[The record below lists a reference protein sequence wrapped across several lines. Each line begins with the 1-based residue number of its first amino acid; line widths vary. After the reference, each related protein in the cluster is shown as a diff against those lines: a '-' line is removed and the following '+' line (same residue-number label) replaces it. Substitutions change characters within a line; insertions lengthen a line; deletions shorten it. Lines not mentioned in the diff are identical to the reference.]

1 MSLIESSVAYSTSY
15 TSNIPAMMQEFH
27 ISSEPVAT
35 LGITTYLIGLAVGSL
50 LLAPISET
58 YGRKPVYIGGLI
70 LWIAM
75 IFPAAR
81 ASSMAAII
89 IVRFFGALGGS
100 AMVSNSPGTITDIS
114 VPKYQ
119 ALAFSIWS
127 VGPLNGP
134 VIGPVIGGFTTQY
147 LGWRWTDWIVIM
159 MGGVALALMC
169 FIRETYTP
177 TLLRN
182 KAAKARKEMDDPR
195 WWCRYDERVPFLKLM
210 QINLSRPF
218 IMAVKEP
225 ICIFWNIYIAIVYGI
240 LYLCFVAYPV
250 VFTQRGFTTAQQGL
264 SFVGIGIGTF
274 IMIFAEPLIRKL
286 INSHKK
292 DPATGTVPPEAAISI
307 VVVGAILIPVG
318 ELWFAWTCLPTSIP
332 WAVPIAAGIPFGAG
346 NTVVFI
352 YATNYLAHS
361 YGIYAA
367 SAMAGNAMIRSL
379 LGGTLPLA
387 GPSMYAN
394 LGSRWASC
402 LCGLLEVLII
412 PIPFVFYRYGA
423 KIREK
428 STLIRKM
435 QEDRARAAKKR
446 ERAMEKNEKKALAAV
461 DTGLA
466 NEVKLDIDLKKKML
480 SPLSL
485 REIEAEKELDQ
496 IAGIDTREEWP

>member
-1 MSLIESSVAYSTSY
+1 
-15 TSNIPAMMQEFH
+15 MMREFH

-58 YGRKPVYIGGLI
+58 FGRKPVYIAGLI

-75 IFPAAR
+75 IIPAAR
-81 ASSMAAII
+81 ATSMAAII

-100 AMVSNSPGTITDIS
+100 AMISNSPGTISDIS

-147 LGWRWTDWIVIM
+147 LGWRWTDWIVMM

-169 FIRETYTP
+169 IIRETYAP
-177 TLLRN
+177 TLLRR

-195 WWCRYDERVPFLKLM
+195 WWCRYDERVSFLKLM

-225 ICIFWNIYIAIVYGI
+225 ICIFWNLYIAVVYGI
-240 LYLCFVAYPV
+240 LYLCFVAYPI

-274 IMIFAEPLIRKL
+274 IMIFAEPLIRRM
-286 INSHKK
+286 INSHRK
-292 DPATGTVPPEAAISI
+292 DPETGMVPPEAAISI
-307 VVVGAILIPVG
+307 VVVGAILVPVG
-318 ELWFAWTCLPTSIP
+318 QLWFAWTCLPTSIP

-346 NTVVFI
+346 NTAVFI
-352 YATNYLAHS
+352 YAMNYIAQS

-367 SAMAGNAMIRSL
+367 SAMAGNAMIRSF

-387 GPSMYAN
+387 GPAMYAS
-394 LGSRWASC
+394 LGSRWAGC

-412 PIPFVFYRYGA
+412 PIPFVFYRYGS

-428 STLIRKM
+428 SILIRKM

-446 ERAMEKNEKKALAAV
+446 EKATEKAEKSTPAAL

-466 NEVKLDIDLKKKML
+466 QEIKLDTGSKQNML
-480 SPLSL
+480 SPLSP
-485 REIEAEKELDQ
+485 REIEAEKQLDQ
-496 IAGIDTREEWP
+496 VAGIIITGEERP